1 MRFTGQNK
9 KKINARY
16 FLDEADIPKDFL
28 PTSKKKQAGLS
39 GCKGA
44 KELQEVL
51 VRNHPLYSALIAFS
65 DMKDA
70 PLQRFKQ
77 MVSDGVIGHYYVG
90 AVNAFIKKI
99 LEKEIAPR
107 NNINSGYTDDME
119 GYKAICRDIFDLN
132 NMMIYWEDKSQK
144 PTSDTKETAPSNE
157 FNYKEPELGRAT
169 TPAEIGIKKTS
180 LREAEARDN
189 SYNRLKDEKNKKLF
203 EALIKG

>member
-9 KKINARY
+9 KNMNPRY
-16 FLDEADIPKDFL
+16 FLNEAEIPKDFL
-28 PTSKKKQAGLS
+28 PTSKEKQAGLS

-65 DMKDA
+65 DVKDA

-107 NNINSGYTDDME
+107 NNISSGYTDNME
-119 GYKAICRDIFDLN
+119 GYKAVCRDIFDLN
-132 NMMIYWEDKSQK
+132 NMMIYWEDKNQK
-144 PTSDTKETAPSNE
+144 ATSDNKETAPSSE
-157 FNYKEPELGRAT
+157 FDYKEPELGQIKS
-169 TPAEIGIKKTS
+169 PEELGIKKTS
-180 LREAEARDN
+180 LREAKTRDA
-189 SYNRLKDEKNKKLF
+189 SYNTIKEEKNKKLF